1 MGNRQGV
8 LGMLPGLNQGRYG
21 AGQALM
27 NVGQQ
32 QQGLLQNALDMGY
45 DEYRD
50 ARDWDVSRLQALT
63 NALGSINGGTVQQ
76 SGANPNYRS
85 AGQNAYSTALSL
97 AGAWMSSSRELKDT
111 QGPADPDAM
120 LKAVRSWDLDHWK
133 YKGEDTPH
141 IGTYAEDFNKS
152 LGLPEKP
159 VIEFPDM
166 FGALTGAIQ
175 SLDKKVQAIG
185 SGKEKGKAGGQ
196 NWFGEMGKPRKV
208 A

>member
-85 AGQNAYSTALSL
+85 AGQNAYSTALPL
-97 AGAWMSSSRELKDT
+97 AGAWMSSSRD
-111 QGPADPDAM
+111 
-120 LKAVRSWDLDHWK
+120 
-133 YKGEDTPH
+133 
-141 IGTYAEDFNKS
+141 
-152 LGLPEKP
+152 
-159 VIEFPDM
+159 
-166 FGALTGAIQ
+166 
-175 SLDKKVQAIG
+175 
-185 SGKEKGKAGGQ
+185 
-196 NWFGEMGKPRKV
+196 
-208 A
+208 